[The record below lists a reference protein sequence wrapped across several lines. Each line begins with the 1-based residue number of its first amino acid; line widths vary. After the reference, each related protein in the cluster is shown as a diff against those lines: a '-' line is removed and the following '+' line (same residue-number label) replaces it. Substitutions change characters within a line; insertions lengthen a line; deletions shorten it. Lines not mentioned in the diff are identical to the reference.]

1 QRASPSRSPHT
12 EINGEF
18 RYRSDRGGSYCGD
31 GGHMCPGG
39 YLSAAA
45 EFARHPDLFPVLDRL
60 DRASVAFVMA
70 GPTGV
75 FGKMETKSLR

>member
-1 QRASPSRSPHT
+1 

-18 RYRSDRGGSYCGD
+18 RYRSDRGGSYCCD
-31 GGHMCPGG
+31 GGHTCPGG

-60 DRASVAFVMA
+60 NYASAAFVMT
-70 GPTGV
+70 GPADV
-75 FGKMETKSLR
+75 FGKAETRKLR

>member
-1 QRASPSRSPHT
+1 
-12 EINGEF
+12 
-18 RYRSDRGGSYCGD
+18 
-31 GGHMCPGG
+31 MCPGG

-60 DRASVAFVMA
+60 NHASAAFVMA

-75 FGKMETKSLR
+75 FGKIETRSLR